1 MPGAMV
7 VVAAIGSALLYAV
20 AAVCQQRAA
29 AAQPM
34 ERSLRLSLLIHL
46 LTRPLWLAGLVC
58 DVGGFLL
65 QFWALD
71 HGSLVLVQPLLV
83 SGLLF
88 ALPLGALVSNA
99 KMRRQDWVGALLT
112 VSGLAIFLLV
122 AQPDEGRPD
131 ASPLAWAILVP
142 SILAVSG
149 MMIFV
154 AQRSTAARRAG
165 LLAAAAGTLY
175 GLTAAL
181 TKACANLLDNGL
193 KHLLSSWKPYALLT
207 FGITGTVVD
216 QSSYQ
221 AGPLNWS
228 LPILTIA
235 DPLVSIAIG
244 AFVLGEGINVEGIAP
259 LVEAAA
265 LVMMSVGV
273 FQLSTSPLVA
283 QVHEEKE
290 ESAGEKEPTE
300 S

>member
-1 MPGAMV
+1 MV

-46 LTRPLWLAGLVC
+46 LARPLWLAGLAC
-58 DVGGFLL
+58 DLGGFVL

-88 ALPLGALVSNA
+88 ALPLGALISHA

-122 AQPDEGRPD
+122 AQPDQGRSD

-142 SILAVSG
+142 SVLAVSG
-149 MMIFV
+149 LMLLL

-181 TKACANLLDNGL
+181 TKACAHLLDNGL

-244 AFVLGEGINVEGIAP
+244 AFVLGEGINIGGIAP
-259 LVEAAA
+259 FIEAAA
-265 LVMMSVGV
+265 LIMMSVGV

-283 QVHEEKE
+283 QIHEEKQE
-290 ESAGEKEPTE
+290 EEDVEETT
-300 S
+300 